1 MDFVQHALQDCP
13 EILSSPLRKKIKK
26 LKNLKGKEGCV
37 WACVCERE
45 GSGVERELSS
55 AIMNGLCASVRRG
68 GGKVGVRIGGGGECK
83 GK

>member
-1 MDFVQHALQDCP
+1 M
-13 EILSSPLRKKIKK
+13 
-26 LKNLKGKEGCV
+26 

-68 GGKVGVRIGGGGECK
+68 GGKVGGRRGGGGRLQREVSRNILK
-83 GK
+83 NVMMSRGTWEET

>member
-1 MDFVQHALQDCP
+1 M
-13 EILSSPLRKKIKK
+13 
-26 LKNLKGKEGCV
+26 

-68 GGKVGVRIGGGGECK
+68 GGKVGGRRGGGETAK
-83 GK
+83 GSE

>member
-1 MDFVQHALQDCP
+1 M
-13 EILSSPLRKKIKK
+13 
-26 LKNLKGKEGCV
+26 

-68 GGKVGVRIGGGGECK
+68 GGKAGVRRGGGGSLQREVSRNILK
-83 GK
+83 NVMMSRGTWEET